1 MLISPALA
9 HGSAGV
15 ETSVG
20 LGPLIFLAVG
30 IVVVVVLL
38 AEKKWRNRQRKRAGI
53 GQ

>member
-1 MLISPALA
+1 MA
-9 HGSAGV
+9 HGSVGV

-20 LGPLIFLAVG
+20 FGPLIFLAVG